1 MLYGLP
7 GFLPGASSGPT
18 QARTASIGWMG
29 IPSSVFL
36 AAAWAAIAAGGA
48 CGGDTVTTAPQTPT
62 PPAAPAPSPTITV
75 SPSDASLEVGHT
87 IQFSVTVT
95 DASGQPVANP
105 EITWSTSDASQ
116 AWVREDGLV
125 TGAGRG
131 RPRVIAT
138 SGGAEGSARLTV
150 TASPI
155 TNLLLGVHRQ
165 YQLIGL
171 AGAIVTSDG
180 LLEVGAVGTR
190 AHESPVPVTIYDRWH
205 LGSIT
210 KSMTAS
216 VAAVLVERGALE
228 WTTTLEGA
236 FADLTDIRPELR
248 SVPIEPILAHRG
260 GFTNDLGQFSTWEQ
274 MWTSTDPLRVQ
285 RRAFTMEVLG
295 TAPEFSPLNTFHYSN
310 VGYVIAGAMLEA
322 VSGEEWEALM
332 RAELFAPLGMADT
345 GFGAPG
351 VAGAMDEPRGHQ
363 GQGTARMAL
372 EPGDP
377 RADNPPALGPAGTV
391 HATMQDLARYVA
403 FHLAG
408 EQEREGLL
416 LSPGTIRRLHTPE
429 SDFDYASGWGVTERE
444 WAGGRALAHAGSNT
458 LWLAVVWMAPAKDFA
473 VLVATN
479 QAGDAAFEATDLA
492 AWRLIQRHLGIT
504 TAGDKL
510 AVGSRTP
517 LPR

>member
-1 MLYGLP
+1 MRWRGV
-7 GFLPGASSGPT
+7 
-18 QARTASIGWMG
+18 
-29 IPSSVFL
+29 PSSAF
-36 AAAWAAIAAGGA
+36 AAAVWAAVGIGGA
-48 CGGDTVTTAPQTPT
+48 CGGDTATTAPPPTT
-62 PPAAPAPSPTITV
+62 PPAAAAPSPTITI
-75 SPSDASLEVGHT
+75 SPSSASVEVGD
-87 IQFSVTVT
+87 IVRFSATVT
-95 DASGQPVANP
+95 DASGQPVGNP

-125 TGAGRG
+125 TGAGPG
-131 RPRVIAT
+131 RPSVIAA
-138 SGGAEGSARLTV
+138 SGGVEGSAHLTV

-180 LLEVGAVGTR
+180 LVEIGAVGTR
-190 AHESPVPVTIYDRWH
+190 AHESLVPVTIYDRWH

-210 KSMTAS
+210 KSMTATLT
-216 VAAVLVERGALE
+216 AVLVERGVLE

-236 FADLTDIRPELR
+236 FPDFTGIRPDLGP
-248 SVPIEPILAHRG
+248 VPIEPILAHRG
-260 GFTNDLGQFSTWEQ
+260 GFTNDLSQFSTWEQ

-285 RRAFTMEVLG
+285 RHAFAVEVLG

-322 VSGEEWEALM
+322 VIGEDWEALM
-332 RAELFAPLGMADT
+332 RAGLFAPLGMADT

-351 VAGAMDEPRGHQ
+351 VAGTMDQPRGHR
-363 GQGTARMAL
+363 GQGTARTAL

-408 EQEREGLL
+408 EQEREDLL
-416 LSPGTIRRLHTPE
+416 LSAETIRRLHTP
-429 SDFDYASGWGVTERE
+429 DPGFDYASGWVVTQRE
-444 WAGGRALAHAGSNT
+444 WAAGRALFHAGSNT
-458 LWLAVVWMAPAKDFA
+458 LWLAVVWIAPEKDFA

-479 QAGDAAFEATDLA
+479 QGGDTAFEATDLA

-504 TAGDKL
+504 TADYKL
-510 AVGSRTP
+510 AVGSPTS